1 MNTED
6 EYTPNPPATT
16 DEHMG
21 ATEGDDW
28 TPVRVPGS
36 DQGSTDAGKPQGADQ
51 PGVTEE
57 GAEAE
62 DEMDA
67 YDETTGG

>member
-6 EYTPNPPATT
+6 DYTPNPPATT
-16 DEHMG
+16 NEHMG
-21 ATEGDDW
+21 AAGDDW

-36 DQGSTDAGKPQGADQ
+36 DQGSTDADKPQGADQ
-51 PGVTEE
+51 PGVTAE
-57 GAEAE
+57 GAAAE

>member
-6 EYTPNPPATT
+6 DYTPNPSATT
-16 DEHMG
+16 NEHMG
-21 ATEGDDW
+21 ATENNDW

-36 DQGSTDAGKPQGADQ
+36 DQGVVGGRKPEGADQ

-57 GAEAE
+57 GADAE

>member
-1 MNTED
+1 MNTD
-6 EYTPNPPATT
+6 DDYTPNPSATT

-21 ATEGDDW
+21 ATEDNEW

-36 DQGSTDAGKPQGADQ
+36 DQGTADADKPQGAAQ
-51 PGVTEE
+51 PGVTQE
-57 GAEAE
+57 GADAE